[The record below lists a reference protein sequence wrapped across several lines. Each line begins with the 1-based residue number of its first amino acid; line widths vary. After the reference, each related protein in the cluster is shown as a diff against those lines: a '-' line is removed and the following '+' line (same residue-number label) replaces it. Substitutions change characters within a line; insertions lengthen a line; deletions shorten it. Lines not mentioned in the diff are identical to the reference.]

1 MLDTIIF
8 DLDGTLLD
16 TLQDLADSV
25 NAALA
30 ANGFPMRTVD
40 EVRRFVG
47 NGVRRLMELAIP
59 EGEKNPLFEQTL
71 AQFKEH
77 YAVHCMD
84 KTAPYEGIL
93 PLLTELKERGYKLA
107 VVSNK
112 FDAAVK
118 ELNRQYFGELI
129 PVAIGEKST
138 VRKKPAPD
146 SVFAAIEALKS
157 DTGSAIYVGDS
168 EVDILTAKN
177 AGIPCALVTWGF
189 RDKAYLHE
197 NGGELFFDDADALK
211 TYITDFKI
219 G

>member
-1 MLDTIIF
+1 MKDTIIF

-25 NAALA
+25 NAALS

-47 NGVRRLMELAIP
+47 NGVRRLMELAI
-59 EGEKNPLFEQTL
+59 EDGVHHPLFEKTL
-71 AQFKEH
+71 ADFKAH
-77 YAVHCMD
+77 YALHCMD
-84 KTAPYEGIL
+84 KTAPYDGVL
-93 PLLTELKERGYKLA
+93 PLLESLNRRGYKLA

-118 ELNRQYFGELI
+118 ELNLQYFGDWI
-129 PVAIGEKST
+129 PVAIGEKAT

-146 SVFAAIEALKS
+146 SVFAAIEALGS
-157 DTGSAIYVGDS
+157 DISRSIYVGDS

-189 RDKAYLHE
+189 RDRAYLIE
-197 NGGELFFDDADALK
+197 NGGELLFDDADALK
-211 TYITDFKI
+211 AYITD
-219 G
+219 GTVG